1 MKEKLDPR
9 KFRKALGEICMEA
22 EQATIDLLKA
32 NGKKCF
38 VVDPDVWEVAYG
50 EDNLKIK
57 FCAVGIDEEDNLM
70 IGGIETYNCD
80 YYDMDNVEA
89 DFEPGFQSTEY
100 LLASSLP
107 DIYEFVASK
116 IEEYAVTLEEAESIL
131 SNKKEEYD
139 DDEDE

>member
-1 MKEKLDPR
+1 
-9 KFRKALGEICMEA
+9 MEA

-100 LLASSLP
+100 LRADSLP
-107 DIYEFVASK
+107 YIYEFVASN
-116 IEEYAVTLEEAESIL
+116 IEDYAVTLEEAESIL
-131 SNKKEEYD
+131 SNKKEEYEEYD